1 MYFYVNLLLYSLQ
14 LSIAGG
20 IYIVPVHDFCFCTH
34 LPVFKS
40 TSLKKICFFLY
51 STIFCVTLINVL
63 LSLHL
68 FEHLLTHSLYYYNNY
83 LYLFSK
89 VSLLMKLKDVTK

>member
-1 MYFYVNLLLYSLQ
+1 MYFYVFTFVFASAEHRWRN
-14 LSIAGG
+14 
-20 IYIVPVHDFCFCTH
+20 IVPVHDFCFCTH

-40 TSLKKICFFLY
+40 TSLKKIWFFLY

-89 VSLLMKLKDVTK
+89 VSLLMKLKDVPK

>member
-1 MYFYVNLLLYSLQ
+1 MNFMCLLLYSLQ
-14 LSIAGG
+14 LSTAGG
-20 IYIVPVHDFCFCTH
+20 IYIVAVHDFCFCTH

-51 STIFCVTLINVL
+51 STIFCVALINVL

-68 FEHLLTHSLYYYNNY
+68 FEQY
-83 LYLFSK
+83 LRTVYITVIIIYICSGKFLS
-89 VSLLMKLKDVTK
+89 

>member
-1 MYFYVNLLLYSLQ
+1 MNFMCLLLYSLQ
-14 LSIAGG
+14 LSTAGG
-20 IYIVPVHDFCFCTH
+20 IYIVAVHDFCFCTH

-51 STIFCVTLINVL
+51 STIFCVALINVL

-68 FEHLLTHSLYYYNNY
+68 FEYLLTHSLYYYNNY
-83 LYLFSK
+83 LYLFNK
-89 VSLLMKLKDVTK
+89 VSLLIKLKDVTK